1 MSYITA
7 YTALV
12 EPIQARLPV
21 EESIESLYDHV
32 DEFVVYDCSK
42 YDRID
47 LSKYGKVKKHV
58 RGIWNPFDNPFG
70 SMFTQALNL
79 VNSDTA
85 LFLDIDEIW
94 EFKSAGLK
102 DIIKR
107 YPMQPGVGIAFSLR
121 NYYCSRNYVIDGCST
136 KGMHVFMKSPELA
149 HDSLFGYWQHRSRI
163 RRTNDDPDGC
173 DGVRLCNEQCQPT
186 MHYQPIPMEEVI
198 IHHMSHLDLAG
209 KMVRSILQYNHTSTM
224 DLLDFFPVD
233 LRLRPELVEKI
244 YDLQVKEIESGD
256 VKLYGK
262 PIPLVYEGNKYVDS
276 FVKRCNIPEFDPTN
290 VKDYENWKNIDTIA
304 CETDVTGGTDGES
317 SEQRGP
323 ETVVI
328 EPNLHQ
334 DIQPMSS

>member
-1 MSYITA
+1 MHICA
-7 YTALV
+7 YTALC

-32 DEFVVYDCSK
+32 DEFVVFDCSK

-58 RGIWNPFDNPFG
+58 RGIFNCFDNPFG

-79 VNSDTA
+79 VNSEFA

-94 EFKSAGLK
+94 EFKTSSLK
-102 DIIKR
+102 DIMKR

-121 NYYCSRNYVIDGCST
+121 NYYCSRNYIIDGCSS
-136 KGMHVFMKSPELA
+136 KGMHVFRKTPELA
-149 HDSLFGYWQHRSRI
+149 HDSLQGFWQHRSRI

-173 DGVRLCNEQCQPT
+173 DGVRLCNEQCQPS
-186 MHYQPIPMEEVI
+186 MHYQPIPLEEVI
-198 IHHMSHLDLAG
+198 VHHMSHLDLAG
-209 KMVRSILQYNHTSTM
+209 KMVRSVLQYNHTSTM
-224 DLLDFFPVD
+224 DLLDFFPID
-233 LRLRPELVEKI
+233 MRLRPELVEKI

-262 PIPLVYEGNKYVDS
+262 PLPLVYEGNKYVDS

-304 CETDVTGGTDGES
+304 CETDVDGGKDGES
-317 SEQRGP
+317 SEQGGP
-323 ETVVI
+323 ETLVI